1 MNHLPDLHRT
11 WNYSYWNDLTPIFFD
26 NPYWV
31 RYKNYED
38 DYRDRVLGYVSADY
52 KFTDWLT
59 FTLRTSVDTYHDV
72 QNERIA
78 IGSTATSD
86 FTTRQRNLTMSNTD
100 LMLKFNKNWNQ
111 ISLNGLVGANYMHRQ
126 QQRITGSTVGGLVVP
141 ELYTVSNSVSPMD
154 VTEYLGIG

>member
-1 MNHLPDLHRT
+1 MGTGYDGGNVMQSFGQWFQTSVDFERLKEYESPAGLHRT
-11 WNYSYWNDLTPIFFD
+11 WNYAYWNDQLSPIFFD

-59 FTLRTSVDTYHDV
+59 LTFGHAVDTYHDV

-78 IGSTATSD
+78 IGSTGTSD
-86 FTTRQRNLTMSNTD
+86 FTTTSEEPAGIQYRPD
-100 LMLKFNKNWNQ
+100 VE
-111 ISLNGLVGANYMHRQ
+111 IQ
-126 QQRITGSTVGGLVVP
+126 QEPG
-141 ELYTVSNSVSPMD
+141 
-154 VTEYLGIG
+154 